1 MNEKSPTLSRLQ
13 TGDVWFQWFM
23 LNHCATKV
31 SSITY
36 FNFVVMKSNDDSN
49 EKVVRNEKKW
59 AAANPFKAATFAGS
73 WKLHRIEK
81 NSITTT
87 AMTMG
92 LKGTRRTPSRA
103 WPRRCRRRDAMH
115 RDGGRGGFWRT
126 GQWRDSSWS
135 FASLTKDVRVKLIS
149 SLCDHDDCIQLIK
162 KLGRCG
168 RAHAS

>member
-1 MNEKSPTLSRLQ
+1 MKKAQHFNLQ

-36 FNFVVMKSNDDSN
+36 FNFVVMKWNDDSN

-103 WPRRCRRRDAMH
+103 WPSSSSTSR

-149 SLCDHDDCIQLIK
+149 SLCDHDAMNDCIQLIK